1 MKNLLKSLFFLII
14 FLHNNSF
21 AMVTKNKEYPIS
33 LEKNILQLEWKHQF
47 EYAGFYAAIEKG
59 YYKDIGI
66 ELEIK
71 EFEEDIN
78 ISDEVINQKATYGIS
93 SSALILER
101 LKNKPVILIASYF
114 KQNALV
120 LVSKPEIKIPS
131 DLKNKKIM
139 GLQEGLTN
147 SSVGA
152 MLRDYKIDKKD
163 YTLVNHD
170 FIIDKFI
177 NNEVDAMTV
186 FLTSQPYE
194 LDRLGIKYNILNP
207 SNFGI
212 YSYDMELFTSE
223 KIIKK
228 DFNKV
233 KKFVEAT
240 NKGWEYAFTHK
251 NEIVDLIYDK
261 YSKRRTKEA
270 LLYEANKTEEIFKLN
285 IFKIGSII
293 PELIKLNANMYS
305 NLGLVPKTLDLNSAI
320 KDYLI
325 VDKKTSTI
333 DFTEEEKEFLNQ
345 TKTVRIHNE
354 SNWPPFNYIS
364 NGIPMGFSID
374 YMNLLAS
381 KIGLPIEYISG
392 FSWNEFLEK
401 IKNNEIDIMLNI
413 AKSEEREKYLE
424 FTSSYERVI
433 DTVFIRK
440 DNDNLKNLDDF
451 EGKTLAVMKGFYE
464 EELLRKYYPQINLLL
479 VNDSV
484 EGLKKVAFN
493 EADGFFDRLAVGN
506 YFLQNHY
513 ITNLKPGFEIQDPKF
528 SKDMYLAVNK
538 NNIILRNIL
547 EKAKEKITQEELIEL
562 KRKWLKE
569 NEVKKTISLTKK
581 EEIYLSNRD
590 IVTMCVNPS
599 YKPFEEIDNSKNHI
613 GITADIIK
621 LIKDRLNIQIKVIPT
636 KNWEESL
643 EFSKLKKCDIISFL
657 NETTKRKEW
666 LTFSNSLFTDENV
679 IIGRFENPI
688 IKDLSKIK
696 ASIAVAKET
705 SFYQIIQDDF
715 PNLMIIPVE
724 TPEEAF
730 KYVEQKKADLTLGS
744 LIMSAYTIKE
754 NNFFNL
760 KILNQLE
767 NYQNHFKIGIQKDDL
782 ELRNILNKAIQSITQ
797 EEITNIVN
805 KWVAIKYE
813 KDIDYTYLFIFL
825 SLILVVIAFLSYR
838 QYLLNH
844 TNNYL
849 QAEVKKR
856 TAQVEN
862 SNLILNQK
870 KDELHYLNK
879 NLEIKVKDEIE
890 KNRIIQERL
899 YKADKL
905 ASMGEMISNIAHQ
918 WRQPLSV
925 ISTIATGTKLQK
937 EVNSLKDE
945 DLIENM
951 DLINK
956 NAQYL
961 SKTIDDF
968 RNFINDN
975 RTIQFYSL
983 SETISNFT
991 NIIYSSIKDKNI
1003 KLILDLDNNIVVEGN
1018 PNQLIQC
1025 LINIFNNSKDALQEK
1040 NPDESLFFISSQ
1052 KEDNKIIL
1060 KIRDNAGGIP
1070 ENILSK
1076 IYEPYFTTKHQSQG
1090 TGLGLHMTYRLITE
1104 SMCGKIDASNIE
1116 FNYNQK
1122 IYKGA
1127 EFKITFDM

>member
-1 MKNLLKSLFFLII
+1 
-14 FLHNNSF
+14 
-21 AMVTKNKEYPIS
+21 
-33 LEKNILQLEWKHQF
+33 
-47 EYAGFYAAIEKG
+47 
-59 YYKDIGI
+59 
-66 ELEIK
+66 
-71 EFEEDIN
+71 
-78 ISDEVINQKATYGIS
+78 
-93 SSALILER
+93 
-101 LKNKPVILIASYF
+101 
-114 KQNALV
+114 
-120 LVSKPEIKIPS
+120 
-131 DLKNKKIM
+131 
-139 GLQEGLTN
+139 
-147 SSVGA
+147 
-152 MLRDYKIDKKD
+152 
-163 YTLVNHD
+163 
-170 FIIDKFI
+170 
-177 NNEVDAMTV
+177 
-186 FLTSQPYE
+186 
-194 LDRLGIKYNILNP
+194 
-207 SNFGI
+207 
-212 YSYDMELFTSE
+212 
-223 KIIKK
+223 
-228 DFNKV
+228 
-233 KKFVEAT
+233 
-240 NKGWEYAFTHK
+240 
-251 NEIVDLIYDK
+251 
-261 YSKRRTKEA
+261 
-270 LLYEANKTEEIFKLN
+270 
-285 IFKIGSII
+285 
-293 PELIKLNANMYS
+293 
-305 NLGLVPKTLDLNSAI
+305 
-320 KDYLI
+320 
-325 VDKKTSTI
+325 
-333 DFTEEEKEFLNQ
+333 
-345 TKTVRIHNE
+345 
-354 SNWPPFNYIS
+354 
-364 NGIPMGFSID
+364 
-374 YMNLLAS
+374 
-381 KIGLPIEYISG
+381 
-392 FSWNEFLEK
+392 
-401 IKNNEIDIMLNI
+401 EIDIMLNI

-440 DNDNLKNLDDF
+440 DNDNLKSLDDF

-643 EFSKLKKCDIISFL
+643 EFSKLRKCDIISFL

-945 DLIENM
+945 NLIENM

>member
-1 MKNLLKSLFFLII
+1 
-14 FLHNNSF
+14 
-21 AMVTKNKEYPIS
+21 
-33 LEKNILQLEWKHQF
+33 
-47 EYAGFYAAIEKG
+47 
-59 YYKDIGI
+59 
-66 ELEIK
+66 
-71 EFEEDIN
+71 
-78 ISDEVINQKATYGIS
+78 
-93 SSALILER
+93 
-101 LKNKPVILIASYF
+101 
-114 KQNALV
+114 
-120 LVSKPEIKIPS
+120 
-131 DLKNKKIM
+131 
-139 GLQEGLTN
+139 
-147 SSVGA
+147 
-152 MLRDYKIDKKD
+152 
-163 YTLVNHD
+163 
-170 FIIDKFI
+170 
-177 NNEVDAMTV
+177 
-186 FLTSQPYE
+186 
-194 LDRLGIKYNILNP
+194 
-207 SNFGI
+207 
-212 YSYDMELFTSE
+212 
-223 KIIKK
+223 
-228 DFNKV
+228 
-233 KKFVEAT
+233 
-240 NKGWEYAFTHK
+240 
-251 NEIVDLIYDK
+251 
-261 YSKRRTKEA
+261 
-270 LLYEANKTEEIFKLN
+270 
-285 IFKIGSII
+285 
-293 PELIKLNANMYS
+293 
-305 NLGLVPKTLDLNSAI
+305 
-320 KDYLI
+320 
-325 VDKKTSTI
+325 
-333 DFTEEEKEFLNQ
+333 
-345 TKTVRIHNE
+345 
-354 SNWPPFNYIS
+354 
-364 NGIPMGFSID
+364 
-374 YMNLLAS
+374 MNLLAS

-433 DTVFIRK
+433 DTVFIKK
-440 DNDNLKNLDDF
+440 DNDNLKSLDDF

-849 QAEVKKR
+849 QTEVKKR

-956 NAQYL
+956 NTQYL

>member
-1 MKNLLKSLFFLII
+1 
-14 FLHNNSF
+14 
-21 AMVTKNKEYPIS
+21 
-33 LEKNILQLEWKHQF
+33 
-47 EYAGFYAAIEKG
+47 
-59 YYKDIGI
+59 
-66 ELEIK
+66 
-71 EFEEDIN
+71 
-78 ISDEVINQKATYGIS
+78 
-93 SSALILER
+93 
-101 LKNKPVILIASYF
+101 
-114 KQNALV
+114 
-120 LVSKPEIKIPS
+120 
-131 DLKNKKIM
+131 
-139 GLQEGLTN
+139 
-147 SSVGA
+147 
-152 MLRDYKIDKKD
+152 
-163 YTLVNHD
+163 
-170 FIIDKFI
+170 
-177 NNEVDAMTV
+177 
-186 FLTSQPYE
+186 
-194 LDRLGIKYNILNP
+194 
-207 SNFGI
+207 
-212 YSYDMELFTSE
+212 
-223 KIIKK
+223 
-228 DFNKV
+228 
-233 KKFVEAT
+233 
-240 NKGWEYAFTHK
+240 
-251 NEIVDLIYDK
+251 
-261 YSKRRTKEA
+261 
-270 LLYEANKTEEIFKLN
+270 
-285 IFKIGSII
+285 
-293 PELIKLNANMYS
+293 
-305 NLGLVPKTLDLNSAI
+305 
-320 KDYLI
+320 
-325 VDKKTSTI
+325 
-333 DFTEEEKEFLNQ
+333 
-345 TKTVRIHNE
+345 
-354 SNWPPFNYIS
+354 
-364 NGIPMGFSID
+364 MGFSID

-433 DTVFIRK
+433 DTVFIKK
-440 DNDNLKNLDDF
+440 DNDNLKSLDDF

-767 NYQNHFKIGIQKDDL
+767 NYQNHFKIGIQKD
-782 ELRNILNKAIQSITQ
+782 
-797 EEITNIVN
+797 
-805 KWVAIKYE
+805 
-813 KDIDYTYLFIFL
+813 YL
-825 SLILVVIAFLSYR
+825 
-838 QYLLNH
+838 
-844 TNNYL
+844 
-849 QAEVKKR
+849 
-856 TAQVEN
+856 
-862 SNLILNQK
+862 
-870 KDELHYLNK
+870 
-879 NLEIKVKDEIE
+879 
-890 KNRIIQERL
+890 
-899 YKADKL
+899 
-905 ASMGEMISNIAHQ
+905 
-918 WRQPLSV
+918 
-925 ISTIATGTKLQK
+925 
-937 EVNSLKDE
+937 
-945 DLIENM
+945 
-951 DLINK
+951 
-956 NAQYL
+956 
-961 SKTIDDF
+961 
-968 RNFINDN
+968 
-975 RTIQFYSL
+975 
-983 SETISNFT
+983 
-991 NIIYSSIKDKNI
+991 
-1003 KLILDLDNNIVVEGN
+1003 
-1018 PNQLIQC
+1018 
-1025 LINIFNNSKDALQEK
+1025 
-1040 NPDESLFFISSQ
+1040 
-1052 KEDNKIIL
+1052 
-1060 KIRDNAGGIP
+1060 
-1070 ENILSK
+1070 
-1076 IYEPYFTTKHQSQG
+1076 
-1090 TGLGLHMTYRLITE
+1090 
-1104 SMCGKIDASNIE
+1104 
-1116 FNYNQK
+1116 
-1122 IYKGA
+1122 
-1127 EFKITFDM
+1127 

>member
-1 MKNLLKSLFFLII
+1 
-14 FLHNNSF
+14 
-21 AMVTKNKEYPIS
+21 
-33 LEKNILQLEWKHQF
+33 
-47 EYAGFYAAIEKG
+47 
-59 YYKDIGI
+59 
-66 ELEIK
+66 
-71 EFEEDIN
+71 
-78 ISDEVINQKATYGIS
+78 
-93 SSALILER
+93 
-101 LKNKPVILIASYF
+101 
-114 KQNALV
+114 
-120 LVSKPEIKIPS
+120 
-131 DLKNKKIM
+131 
-139 GLQEGLTN
+139 
-147 SSVGA
+147 
-152 MLRDYKIDKKD
+152 
-163 YTLVNHD
+163 
-170 FIIDKFI
+170 
-177 NNEVDAMTV
+177 
-186 FLTSQPYE
+186 
-194 LDRLGIKYNILNP
+194 
-207 SNFGI
+207 
-212 YSYDMELFTSE
+212 
-223 KIIKK
+223 
-228 DFNKV
+228 
-233 KKFVEAT
+233 
-240 NKGWEYAFTHK
+240 
-251 NEIVDLIYDK
+251 
-261 YSKRRTKEA
+261 
-270 LLYEANKTEEIFKLN
+270 
-285 IFKIGSII
+285 
-293 PELIKLNANMYS
+293 
-305 NLGLVPKTLDLNSAI
+305 
-320 KDYLI
+320 
-325 VDKKTSTI
+325 
-333 DFTEEEKEFLNQ
+333 
-345 TKTVRIHNE
+345 
-354 SNWPPFNYIS
+354 
-364 NGIPMGFSID
+364 
-374 YMNLLAS
+374 
-381 KIGLPIEYISG
+381 
-392 FSWNEFLEK
+392 
-401 IKNNEIDIMLNI
+401 MLNI

-440 DNDNLKNLDDF
+440 DNDNLKSLDDF

-643 EFSKLKKCDIISFL
+643 EFSKLRKCDIISFL

-945 DLIENM
+945 NLIENM

>member
-1 MKNLLKSLFFLII
+1 
-14 FLHNNSF
+14 
-21 AMVTKNKEYPIS
+21 
-33 LEKNILQLEWKHQF
+33 
-47 EYAGFYAAIEKG
+47 
-59 YYKDIGI
+59 
-66 ELEIK
+66 
-71 EFEEDIN
+71 
-78 ISDEVINQKATYGIS
+78 
-93 SSALILER
+93 
-101 LKNKPVILIASYF
+101 
-114 KQNALV
+114 
-120 LVSKPEIKIPS
+120 
-131 DLKNKKIM
+131 
-139 GLQEGLTN
+139 
-147 SSVGA
+147 
-152 MLRDYKIDKKD
+152 
-163 YTLVNHD
+163 
-170 FIIDKFI
+170 
-177 NNEVDAMTV
+177 
-186 FLTSQPYE
+186 
-194 LDRLGIKYNILNP
+194 
-207 SNFGI
+207 
-212 YSYDMELFTSE
+212 
-223 KIIKK
+223 
-228 DFNKV
+228 
-233 KKFVEAT
+233 
-240 NKGWEYAFTHK
+240 
-251 NEIVDLIYDK
+251 
-261 YSKRRTKEA
+261 
-270 LLYEANKTEEIFKLN
+270 
-285 IFKIGSII
+285 
-293 PELIKLNANMYS
+293 
-305 NLGLVPKTLDLNSAI
+305 
-320 KDYLI
+320 
-325 VDKKTSTI
+325 
-333 DFTEEEKEFLNQ
+333 
-345 TKTVRIHNE
+345 
-354 SNWPPFNYIS
+354 
-364 NGIPMGFSID
+364 
-374 YMNLLAS
+374 
-381 KIGLPIEYISG
+381 
-392 FSWNEFLEK
+392 
-401 IKNNEIDIMLNI
+401 
-413 AKSEEREKYLE
+413 
-424 FTSSYERVI
+424 
-433 DTVFIRK
+433 
-440 DNDNLKNLDDF
+440 
-451 EGKTLAVMKGFYE
+451 MKGFYE

>member
-1 MKNLLKSLFFLII
+1 
-14 FLHNNSF
+14 
-21 AMVTKNKEYPIS
+21 
-33 LEKNILQLEWKHQF
+33 
-47 EYAGFYAAIEKG
+47 
-59 YYKDIGI
+59 
-66 ELEIK
+66 
-71 EFEEDIN
+71 
-78 ISDEVINQKATYGIS
+78 
-93 SSALILER
+93 
-101 LKNKPVILIASYF
+101 
-114 KQNALV
+114 
-120 LVSKPEIKIPS
+120 
-131 DLKNKKIM
+131 
-139 GLQEGLTN
+139 
-147 SSVGA
+147 
-152 MLRDYKIDKKD
+152 
-163 YTLVNHD
+163 
-170 FIIDKFI
+170 
-177 NNEVDAMTV
+177 
-186 FLTSQPYE
+186 
-194 LDRLGIKYNILNP
+194 
-207 SNFGI
+207 
-212 YSYDMELFTSE
+212 
-223 KIIKK
+223 
-228 DFNKV
+228 
-233 KKFVEAT
+233 
-240 NKGWEYAFTHK
+240 
-251 NEIVDLIYDK
+251 
-261 YSKRRTKEA
+261 
-270 LLYEANKTEEIFKLN
+270 
-285 IFKIGSII
+285 
-293 PELIKLNANMYS
+293 
-305 NLGLVPKTLDLNSAI
+305 
-320 KDYLI
+320 
-325 VDKKTSTI
+325 
-333 DFTEEEKEFLNQ
+333 
-345 TKTVRIHNE
+345 
-354 SNWPPFNYIS
+354 
-364 NGIPMGFSID
+364 
-374 YMNLLAS
+374 
-381 KIGLPIEYISG
+381 
-392 FSWNEFLEK
+392 
-401 IKNNEIDIMLNI
+401 
-413 AKSEEREKYLE
+413 
-424 FTSSYERVI
+424 
-433 DTVFIRK
+433 
-440 DNDNLKNLDDF
+440 
-451 EGKTLAVMKGFYE
+451 
-464 EELLRKYYPQINLLL
+464 
-479 VNDSV
+479 
-484 EGLKKVAFN
+484 
-493 EADGFFDRLAVGN
+493 
-506 YFLQNHY
+506 
-513 ITNLKPGFEIQDPKF
+513 
-528 SKDMYLAVNK
+528 
-538 NNIILRNIL
+538 
-547 EKAKEKITQEELIEL
+547 
-562 KRKWLKE
+562 
-569 NEVKKTISLTKK
+569 
-581 EEIYLSNRD
+581 
-590 IVTMCVNPS
+590 
-599 YKPFEEIDNSKNHI
+599 
-613 GITADIIK
+613 
-621 LIKDRLNIQIKVIPT
+621 
-636 KNWEESL
+636 
-643 EFSKLKKCDIISFL
+643 
-657 NETTKRKEW
+657 
-666 LTFSNSLFTDENV
+666 
-679 IIGRFENPI
+679 
-688 IKDLSKIK
+688 
-696 ASIAVAKET
+696 
-705 SFYQIIQDDF
+705 
-715 PNLMIIPVE
+715 
-724 TPEEAF
+724 
-730 KYVEQKKADLTLGS
+730 
-744 LIMSAYTIKE
+744 MSAYTIKE

-945 DLIENM
+945 NLIENM

>member
-1 MKNLLKSLFFLII
+1 
-14 FLHNNSF
+14 
-21 AMVTKNKEYPIS
+21 
-33 LEKNILQLEWKHQF
+33 
-47 EYAGFYAAIEKG
+47 
-59 YYKDIGI
+59 
-66 ELEIK
+66 
-71 EFEEDIN
+71 
-78 ISDEVINQKATYGIS
+78 
-93 SSALILER
+93 
-101 LKNKPVILIASYF
+101 
-114 KQNALV
+114 
-120 LVSKPEIKIPS
+120 
-131 DLKNKKIM
+131 
-139 GLQEGLTN
+139 
-147 SSVGA
+147 
-152 MLRDYKIDKKD
+152 
-163 YTLVNHD
+163 
-170 FIIDKFI
+170 
-177 NNEVDAMTV
+177 
-186 FLTSQPYE
+186 
-194 LDRLGIKYNILNP
+194 
-207 SNFGI
+207 
-212 YSYDMELFTSE
+212 
-223 KIIKK
+223 
-228 DFNKV
+228 
-233 KKFVEAT
+233 
-240 NKGWEYAFTHK
+240 
-251 NEIVDLIYDK
+251 
-261 YSKRRTKEA
+261 
-270 LLYEANKTEEIFKLN
+270 
-285 IFKIGSII
+285 
-293 PELIKLNANMYS
+293 
-305 NLGLVPKTLDLNSAI
+305 
-320 KDYLI
+320 
-325 VDKKTSTI
+325 
-333 DFTEEEKEFLNQ
+333 
-345 TKTVRIHNE
+345 
-354 SNWPPFNYIS
+354 
-364 NGIPMGFSID
+364 
-374 YMNLLAS
+374 
-381 KIGLPIEYISG
+381 
-392 FSWNEFLEK
+392 
-401 IKNNEIDIMLNI
+401 
-413 AKSEEREKYLE
+413 
-424 FTSSYERVI
+424 
-433 DTVFIRK
+433 
-440 DNDNLKNLDDF
+440 
-451 EGKTLAVMKGFYE
+451 
-464 EELLRKYYPQINLLL
+464 
-479 VNDSV
+479 
-484 EGLKKVAFN
+484 
-493 EADGFFDRLAVGN
+493 
-506 YFLQNHY
+506 
-513 ITNLKPGFEIQDPKF
+513 
-528 SKDMYLAVNK
+528 
-538 NNIILRNIL
+538 
-547 EKAKEKITQEELIEL
+547 
-562 KRKWLKE
+562 
-569 NEVKKTISLTKK
+569 
-581 EEIYLSNRD
+581 
-590 IVTMCVNPS
+590 
-599 YKPFEEIDNSKNHI
+599 
-613 GITADIIK
+613 
-621 LIKDRLNIQIKVIPT
+621 
-636 KNWEESL
+636 
-643 EFSKLKKCDIISFL
+643 
-657 NETTKRKEW
+657 
-666 LTFSNSLFTDENV
+666 
-679 IIGRFENPI
+679 
-688 IKDLSKIK
+688 
-696 ASIAVAKET
+696 
-705 SFYQIIQDDF
+705 
-715 PNLMIIPVE
+715 MIIPVE

-805 KWVAIKYE
+805 KWIAIKYE

-825 SLILVVIAFLSYR
+825 SLILVVVAFLLYR

-844 TNNYL
+844 ANSYL

-890 KNRIIQERL
+890 KNKIIQERL

-951 DLINK
+951 DLINN

-1052 KEDNKIIL
+1052 KEDNKIVL

-1116 FNYNQK
+1116 FNYNEK
-1122 IYKGA
+1122 IYKGV